1 MLNKENARKEAK
13 IIRKKLFKIVG
24 RNCISKAIL
33 FNFISS
39 IKKNIYL
46 NSVGIYYPIKSETSP
61 LKLIEVCNELDL
73 TITLPIISN
82 RSYYLSF
89 KKWDGN
95 EDLKKSYYG
104 VSEPLCKNK
113 LIIPEII
120 FVPLL
125 AYDKDLNR
133 LGYGKGY
140 YDKTIQNLRE
150 KNFKKNNSFLAV
162 GLAYDE
168 QEVKKVPIESHDQK
182 MDIIITEKKI
192 LYKNRVIFL

>member
-1 MLNKENARKEAK
+1 MFNKQNARKDAK
-13 IIRKKLFKIVG
+13 ALRKKLFKMIG
-24 RNCISKAIL
+24 SNCINKASL

-39 IKKNIYL
+39 IKKNVYPK
-46 NSVGIYYPIKSETSP
+46 SVGIYYPIQSEISP
-61 LKLIEVCNELDL
+61 LKLIEICNELDL

-82 RSYYLSF
+82 RSCHLIF
-89 KKWDGN
+89 KKWDGS

-104 VSEPLCKNK
+104 ISEPLSNNK

-150 KNFKKNNSFLAV
+150 KKLKKNNSFLAI

-168 QEVKKVPIESHDQK
+168 QEVETVPTESHDQK
-182 MDIIITEKKI
+182 MDLIITEKKI